1 MAAIS
6 LVAGGEP
13 LTAAR
18 LGFAMLALQA
28 SIGALN
34 DLVDA
39 PRDAG
44 RKPGKPIPAGLV
56 SRTAAQAVAIAAA
69 VIGLVLSVPSG
80 PLTVALAVAVLAI
93 GYAYDLAAKGTA
105 WSWLPFAIGIPLLP
119 VFAWYGTTAA
129 LPAFFR
135 VLVPAAVGAGAAL
148 AIANARA
155 DLERDVAA
163 GIDSIAIR
171 LGHDRAWLVST
182 TLFVVIGVVAVVT
195 MLAARAPIA
204 TVVGA
209 ISGIALIAIGV
220 DAGRN
225 RSPRH
230 LERAW
235 ELDAIGIAVL
245 AAAWLAGVAAAA

>member
-1 MAAIS
+1 VAAIS
-6 LVAGGEP
+6 IVAGGEP

-18 LGFAMLALQA
+18 LGLAMLALQC

-34 DLVDA
+34 DIVDA
-39 PRDAG
+39 PHDAG
-44 RKPGKPIPAGLV
+44 RKPGKPIPAGLI
-56 SRTAAQAVAIAAA
+56 SRRSAQAVAVGAA
-69 VIGLVLSVPSG
+69 VVGLALTMPSG
-80 PLTVALAVAVLAI
+80 PLTVAMAVAVLAI

-119 VFAWYGTTAA
+119 VFAWYGTAAA
-129 LPAFFR
+129 LPSFFR

-182 TLFVVIGVVAVVT
+182 TLFAIIAIVAVVT
-195 MLAARAPIA
+195 MFMADARTA

-209 ISGIALIAIGV
+209 IAGIAVIGIGV

-235 ELDAIGIAVL
+235 EFDAVGVALL
-245 AAAWLAGVAAAA
+245 AAAWLAGVAGAG

>member
-6 LVAGGEP
+6 FVAGGDG

-18 LGFAMLALQA
+18 LGLAMLALQA

-34 DLVDA
+34 DIVDA

-44 RKPGKPIPAGLV
+44 RKPGKPIPAGLI
-56 SRTAAQAVAIAAA
+56 SRTAAQAVALAAA
-69 VIGLVLSVPSG
+69 AIGLVLTVPSG

-119 VFAWYGTTAA
+119 IFAWYGTTAA

-135 VLVPAAVGAGAAL
+135 VLVPAAVGAGAGL

-182 TLFVVIGVVAVVT
+182 TLFAIISVVAVVT
-195 MLAARAPIA
+195 MVTAGAPIA
-204 TVVGA
+204 TMLGA
-209 ISGIALIAIGV
+209 VAGIAVIGIGV

-235 ELDAIGIAVL
+235 EFDAIGVAML
-245 AAAWLAGVAAAA
+245 AAAWLAGIAAAG